1 MGTERRFRV
10 HGLKIAGFTLSVVS
24 LGITFNV
31 YHSITRR
38 NERTYHF
45 SHKSKKTTG
54 LMRGSSCFR
63 VAELKGRV
71 QPWI

>member
-1 MGTERRFRV
+1 MWGRKEGS
-10 HGLKIAGFTLSVVS
+10 GLTIARLPVSVVS
-24 LGITFNV
+24 LGITFNIYI

-38 NERTYHF
+38 NERTCHLSY
-45 SHKSKKTTG
+45 KSKKTTG
-54 LMRGSSCFR
+54 LNGGSSCFR